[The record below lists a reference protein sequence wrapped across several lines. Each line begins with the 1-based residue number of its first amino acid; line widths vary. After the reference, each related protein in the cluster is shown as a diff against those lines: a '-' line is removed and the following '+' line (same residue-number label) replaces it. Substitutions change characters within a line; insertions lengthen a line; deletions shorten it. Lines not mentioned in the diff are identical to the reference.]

1 MLTIGG
7 MCQSSL
13 LFRLREIET
22 ESLVLEESNRSLST
36 ESGYLLKTIYYK
48 GICYLTITYYS

>member
-36 ESGYLLKTIYYK
+36 SQNVCRIRLSAEDHSL
-48 GICYLTITYYS
+48 